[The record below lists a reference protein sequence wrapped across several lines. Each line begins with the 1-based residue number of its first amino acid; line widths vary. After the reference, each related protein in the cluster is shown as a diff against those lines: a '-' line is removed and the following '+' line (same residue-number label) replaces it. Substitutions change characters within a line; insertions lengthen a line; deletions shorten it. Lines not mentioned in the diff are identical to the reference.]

1 MKPFDYLAPRTLA
14 EAVDALAKYNGQARM
29 IAGGTDLL
37 LKMKAGRLAAKAVIN
52 IKRIPELR
60 CLSFE
65 SHLTLGALT
74 TLEELRRSPIIRE
87 HYPALAEAAATMAS
101 TQIRNLAT
109 VGGNLCNAAPSA
121 DLAPILIALNAIVRI
136 AGPGGERRIPLSDFF
151 TGPGTTV
158 LAPDELMAALKVP
171 RPTGPALY
179 LKHSPREHMD
189 IAVVGVGLSLRW
201 GSSSTATPTS
211 GGTLRATA
219 TPTPT
224 CESARVV
231 LGAVAPTPLRAQRAE
246 AELLGGPLSAE
257 RIERAAKLAAEEAK
271 PIDDVRGSAW
281 YRRRM
286 VEVLTRRGLES
297 LTRADQN

>member
-1 MKPFDYLAPRTLA
+1 MKPFGYLAPRTLA
-14 EAVDALAKYNGQARM
+14 EAVDVLAKHNGQAAGTGAVV
-29 IAGGTDLL
+29 AGGTDLL
-37 LKMKAGRLAAKAVIN
+37 LKMKAGRLAPEVVVN

-87 HYPALAEAAATMAS
+87 HYPALAGAAATMAS
-101 TQIRNLAT
+101 VQIRNLAT

-136 AGPGGERRIPLSDFF
+136 AGPGGERRTPLVEFF

-158 LAPDELMAALKVP
+158 LEPGELMVALKVP

-201 GSSSTATPTS
+201 SST
-211 GGTLRATA
+211 LRVTA

-231 LGAVAPTPLRAQRAE
+231 LGAVAPPPLRAQRAE
-246 AELLGGPLSAE
+246 EELLGGPLNAE
-257 RIERAAKLAAEEAK
+257 RIDRAAKLAAEEAK